1 MTKCSIN
8 LRIFNWWK
16 NPFRWLTSS
25 LTVNQKSPKF
35 KKMMYV
41 NLRKTTFWKF
51 KNSKIMNFSV
61 YYPRSVHIFIFHNT
75 QFKLFWLKVKQRKK
89 LLTMG
94 KSKIQSSEH
103 FVRHQNWVFF
113 KKKSKIWIRNSNPE
127 TEKLQRTKEVFS
139 NAWSNPE
146 KCWIFVILFKN
157 CLNFS
162 KTGNNAN
169 WATTR
174 KWF

>member
-35 KKMMYV
+35 KKLMHLK
-41 NLRKTTFWKF
+41 LRITTFWKI
-51 KNSKIMNFSV
+51 KNSKIMNLST
-61 YYPRSVHIFIFHNT
+61 YYSNSVHIFIFHNT

-113 KKKSKIWIRNSNPE
+113 KKKIQNLNKKFQSRNRKN
-127 TEKLQRTKEVFS
+127 TKNKRSFF
-139 NAWSNPE
+139 
-146 KCWIFVILFKN
+146 KCLK
-157 CLNFS
+157 
-162 KTGNNAN
+162 
-169 WATTR
+169 
-174 KWF
+174 